1 MGSRSSALCSRPV
14 SGKVRVT
21 SGIHFAATCLPHAL
35 CRPFPFF
42 FFFKK
47 WCPRKRESDTPTGFS
62 CVWIFQCQVYDTQE
76 TWSFSCSC
84 SYTLDATCLEPR
96 AVSMH
101 WPRLKIN
108 VKQMLAPHGRTHVC
122 SPPSFDPAV
131 SCFLSENGEMFGFFP
146 WKQEMQGGSPR
157 LTASSPFSK
166 ILHSVSAPKGIHG
179 HFYPVNLTRGAAHK
193 LAIRNQYSRW
203 PQPHRTGD
211 NCV

>member
-1 MGSRSSALCSRPV
+1 MHYVGL
-14 SGKVRVT
+14 
-21 SGIHFAATCLPHAL
+21 FL
-35 CRPFPFF
+35 FF
-42 FFFKK
+42 FLRSGVLGNVKVTHPRVFPVCGFFNVKSMTH
-47 WCPRKRESDTPTGFS
+47 RKR
-62 CVWIFQCQVYDTQE
+62 
-76 TWSFSCSC
+76 SFSCSC

-193 LAIRNQYSRW
+193 LAIRNQYSR
-203 PQPHRTGD
+203 
-211 NCV
+211 